1 MGKVK
6 FATLHAGLLLRERG
20 PNLDDDEDD
29 INQPD
34 GHLGGDPSPL
44 STAPTEVPPVEA
56 DIETEADNAA
66 PPASVAPPTVTTDAP
81 ALETAAPESPSTATP
96 SHPPTPSAAPLRPLS
111 PAANQDGP
119 AEADPADPAP
129 SAERPP
135 AAQSRGPAGRKVPA
149 IAYGKI
155 FGRRNRPPS
164 AESAASTASAP
175 EPPTPQAEVAETTP
189 LETPAAET
197 SMPTPVSKVS
207 PPPEVSTEQPAVKA
221 PTLSLAGAREAV
233 AAQILKRRPRRSKSR
248 RRAMTLR
255 LDPDRHHRLR
265 DISDRLHRSCQ
276 SILTEALDD
285 FITVHAND
293 PPYKKS

>member
-20 PNLDDDEDD
+20 SNLDDDVDM
-29 INQPD
+29 NQPD
-34 GHLGGDPSPL
+34 GHMGGDPSPP
-44 STAPTEVPPVEA
+44 SPAPAATTTVEA
-56 DIETEADNAA
+56 ETEAEA
-66 PPASVAPPTVTTDAP
+66 PSVAPPVMTKDTADALTTAP
-81 ALETAAPESPSTATP
+81 MTRSTATP
-96 SHPPTPSAAPLRPLS
+96 SHPLVPSVAPLQPLS
-111 PAANQDGP
+111 PAADQDGP
-119 AEADPADPAP
+119 ADAEPTVAAP
-129 SAERPP
+129 STERPP
-135 AAQSRGPAGRKVPA
+135 ATNTRGPAGRKVPPL
-149 IAYGKI
+149 AYGKI

-164 AESAASTASAP
+164 PEEAAPTPP
-175 EPPTPQAEVAETTP
+175 EPPAPQSTAPETSRP
-189 LETPAAET
+189 ETPAAET
-197 SMPTPVSKVS
+197 SMPTPASEVA
-207 PPPEVSTEQPAVKA
+207 PPPTPEAPAPASAGKA

-285 FITVHAND
+285 FITVHASD
-293 PPYKKS
+293 PPYKKP

>member
-20 PNLDDDEDD
+20 SNLDDEVDM
-29 INQPD
+29 NQPD
-34 GHLGGDPSPL
+34 GHLGGDPSP
-44 STAPTEVPPVEA
+44 APVAPPVEA
-56 DIETEADNAA
+56 ETEIEAPSAA
-66 PPASVAPPTVTTDAP
+66 PPATTADLPDTSSAPPTG
-81 ALETAAPESPSTATP
+81 PSTATP
-96 SHPPTPSAAPLRPLS
+96 SHPPAPATAPMQPLS
-111 PAANQDGP
+111 PAAGQDR
-119 AEADPADPAP
+119 PADTEPTVAAP
-129 SAERPP
+129 SVERPP
-135 AAQSRGPAGRKVPA
+135 AAHGRGPAGRKVPPL
-149 IAYGKI
+149 AYGKI

-164 AESAASTASAP
+164 AEDAAPTA
-175 EPPTPQAEVAETTP
+175 PPTPQAAATETARPGTSI
-189 LETPAAET
+189 AKT
-197 SMPTPVSKVS
+197 SMPTPVSTAT
-207 PPPEVSTEQPAVKA
+207 PPQAPAASAEQPAAKA

-293 PPYKKS
+293 PPYKKT

>member
-29 INQPD
+29 IKQPD
-34 GHLGGDPSPL
+34 GHMGGDPSPP
-44 STAPTEVPPVEA
+44 STVPSVVTPVEA
-56 DIETEADNAA
+56 DTEAEAPSIAPPVAMPDAPDSSAAA
-66 PPASVAPPTVTTDAP
+66 PSVSA
-81 ALETAAPESPSTATP
+81 TATP
-96 SHPPTPSAAPLRPLS
+96 SHPPAPSATPPQPRS
-111 PAANQDGP
+111 PADDAVGP
-119 AEADPADPAP
+119 TTDAERAPAAP
-129 SAERPP
+129 VAERPP
-135 AAQSRGPAGRKVPA
+135 AANGRGPAGRKVPPL
-149 IAYGKI
+149 AYGKI
-155 FGRRNRPPS
+155 FGRRNRPPT
-164 AESAASTASAP
+164 AEDAAPTPTAP
-175 EPPTPQAEVAETTP
+175 EPPAPQTPVPESSPIETTV
-189 LETPAAET
+189 TET
-197 SMPTPVSKVS
+197 SIPTPPAQKTAS
-207 PPPEVSTEQPAVKA
+207 PPAPAGPPEQPAGKA